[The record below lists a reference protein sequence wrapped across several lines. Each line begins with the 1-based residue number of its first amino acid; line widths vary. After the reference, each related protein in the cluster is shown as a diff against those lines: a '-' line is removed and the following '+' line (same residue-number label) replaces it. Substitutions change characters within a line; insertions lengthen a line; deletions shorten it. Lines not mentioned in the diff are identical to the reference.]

1 MTLKERLRAD
11 TNEAMRAGDTSRR
24 DVLRMMLAAVKQ
36 EEVDGQKE
44 LDDEGVQSVLMKQ
57 AKQHRETISDAEKA
71 NRPDLVAKEEAEL
84 LIIDEFLPGQLSE
97 EEVRAAAS
105 VTIDEL
111 GANEMQDMGRV
122 MGQLMPRLKGQAD
135 GSMVSQ
141 IVREL
146 LQT

>member
-1 MTLKERLRAD
+1 MGLKERLRTE
-11 TNEAMRAGDTSRR
+11 TNEAMRSGDTSRR

-57 AKQHRETISDAEKA
+57 AKQRRETIADAEKA
-71 NRPDLVAKEEAEL
+71 NRPDLIAKEEAEL
-84 LIIDEFLPGQLSE
+84 LIINEFLPRQLSE

-105 VTIDEL
+105 ATIDEL
-111 GANEMQDMGRV
+111 GAGEMKDMGRV

-141 IVREL
+141 IVRDL
-146 LQT
+146 LQS